1 MNCPKI
7 GNLSHIFWQRFMS
20 IRSIS
25 FPAIDEETFSTVIR
39 IWKILQFT
47 EILEDSIM
55 GKSYTSPSFA
65 QTFQKINEFLMTW
78 KSYQITLLE
87 SRKTTKPLCDL
98 YYLAWHNSVE
108 ITKWLCLFRQWSA
121 LWMSHGFWL
130 WLTAH
135 LGDLVTFGVVN
146 NSSFQ
151 KVS

>member
-39 IWKILQFT
+39 IWKIVQFT

-78 KSYQITLLE
+78 KSYQITFLE
-87 SRKTTKPLCDL
+87 SRKTIKLLGD
-98 YYLAWHNSVE
+98 YLAWHNSVE

-130 WLTAH
+130 WLRAY

-151 KVS
+151 KAS